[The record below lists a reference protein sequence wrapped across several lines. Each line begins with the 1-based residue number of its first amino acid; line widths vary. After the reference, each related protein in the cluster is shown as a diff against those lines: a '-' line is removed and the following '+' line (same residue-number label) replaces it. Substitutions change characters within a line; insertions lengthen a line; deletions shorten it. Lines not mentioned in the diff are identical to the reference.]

1 MASAFD
7 AFVDALGE
15 GSQPPLTA
23 AQLDELIEET
33 KTQIPGVTAD
43 PSVFASAL
51 GSLAAAGVSPTDA
64 DIEEV
69 WLAVACAA
77 GQSAATDELER
88 RYLGQLA
95 VQLKHLQLDDAT
107 LADVLQTT
115 RRRLLIGK
123 DGATP
128 RIVGYAGRGQLA
140 ALTRVVAT
148 RAALDAKRSTKRK
161 REVDLGG
168 LAQVLMAST
177 TPEMLAASAHKEQ
190 LFREAFEAA
199 VAALPSADRT
209 IMRLYAVD
217 GVGIDGV
224 AAACGVHR
232 STAARRLAKVRE
244 TIHQST
250 RDELQRRGA
259 NDTEL
264 ESILAVVDDGLELT
278 LSRILAEPFDRDD

>member
-15 GSQPPLTA
+15 GNEPPLTA
-23 AQLDELIEET
+23 AQLDRLIEET
-33 KTQIPGVTAD
+33 ATRIAGVTAE
-43 PSVFASAL
+43 PSAFAAAL

-69 WLAVACAA
+69 WLAVACAD
-77 GQSAATDELER
+77 GQSSATDELER

-250 RDELQRRGA
+250 RDELVRRGA

-278 LSRILAEPFDRDD
+278 LSRILAEPFERDD

>member
-15 GSQPPLTA
+15 GEAPLTA
-23 AQLDELIEET
+23 AQLDRLIDET
-33 KTQIPGVTAD
+33 AERIEGVTAD
-43 PSVFASAL
+43 PTAFASAL
-51 GSLAAAGVSPTDA
+51 GALAKAGVNPTDA

-77 GQSAATDELER
+77 GQPAATEELER

-148 RAALDAKRSTKRK
+148 RAALDAKRSSKRK

-168 LAQVLMAST
+168 LTQVLMASA
-177 TPEMLAASAHKEQ
+177 TPEMVAASAHKQ
-190 LFREAFEAA
+190 QIFREAFEAA
-199 VAALPSADRT
+199 VAALPASERT

-217 GVGIDGV
+217 GVGIDGGRGGHRGPSLDRG
-224 AAACGVHR
+224 AAPGEGPRDDPPSHAGRARATRCER
-232 STAARRLAKVRE
+232 SGARE
-244 TIHQST
+244 HP
-250 RDELQRRGA
+250 RRGRRRA
-259 NDTEL
+259 RAD
-264 ESILAVVDDGLELT
+264 AVPDPGGAV
-278 LSRILAEPFDRDD
+278 RQP

>member
-1 MASAFD
+1 MPSAFD

-15 GSQPPLTA
+15 GNEPPLTA
-23 AQLDELIEET
+23 AQLDRLVEET
-33 KTQIPGVTAD
+33 AERIPGVTAD
-43 PSVFASAL
+43 PVSFASAL

-77 GQSAATDELER
+77 GQSAATEELER

-148 RAALDAKRSTKRK
+148 RAALDAKRSSKRK

-168 LAQVLMAST
+168 LTQVLMASA
-177 TPEMLAASAHKEQ
+177 TPEMLAAAAHKEQ

-199 VAALPSADRT
+199 IAALPAADRT

-224 AAACGVHR
+224 AAAIGVHR

-244 TIHQST
+244 SIHQAT

-259 NDTEL
+259 NKTEL

-278 LSRILAEPFDRDD
+278 LSRILAEPFDA

>member
-1 MASAFD
+1 VPSAFD

-15 GSQPPLTA
+15 GNEPPLTA
-23 AQLDELIEET
+23 AQLDRLVEET
-33 KTQIPGVTAD
+33 AERIPGVTAD
-43 PSVFASAL
+43 PVSFASAL

-77 GQSAATDELER
+77 GQSAATEELER

-148 RAALDAKRSTKRK
+148 RAALDAKRSSKRK

-168 LAQVLMAST
+168 LTQVLMASA
-177 TPEMLAASAHKEQ
+177 TPEMLAAAAHKEQ

-199 VAALPSADRT
+199 IAALPAADRT

-224 AAACGVHR
+224 AAAIGVHR

-244 TIHQST
+244 SIHQAT

-259 NDTEL
+259 NKTEL

-278 LSRILAEPFDRDD
+278 LSRILAEPFDA

>member
-15 GSQPPLTA
+15 GNEPPLTA
-23 AQLDELIEET
+23 AQLDRLIEET
-33 KTQIPGVTAD
+33 ETRIPAVAAD
-43 PSVFASAL
+43 PSAFASAL

-77 GQSAATDELER
+77 GQTAATDELER

-123 DGATP
+123 DSATP

>member
-1 MASAFD
+1 MPSAFD

-15 GSQPPLTA
+15 GNEPPLTA
-23 AQLDELIEET
+23 AQLDRLVEET
-33 KTQIPGVTAD
+33 AERIPGVTAD
-43 PSVFASAL
+43 PVSFASAL

-77 GQSAATDELER
+77 GQSTATEELER

-148 RAALDAKRSTKRK
+148 RAALDAKRSSKRK

-168 LAQVLMAST
+168 LTQVLMASA
-177 TPEMLAASAHKEQ
+177 TPEMLAAAAHKEQ

-199 VAALPSADRT
+199 IAALPAADRT

-224 AAACGVHR
+224 AAAIGVHR

-244 TIHQST
+244 SIHQAT

-259 NDTEL
+259 NKTEL

-278 LSRILAEPFDRDD
+278 LSRILAEPFDA